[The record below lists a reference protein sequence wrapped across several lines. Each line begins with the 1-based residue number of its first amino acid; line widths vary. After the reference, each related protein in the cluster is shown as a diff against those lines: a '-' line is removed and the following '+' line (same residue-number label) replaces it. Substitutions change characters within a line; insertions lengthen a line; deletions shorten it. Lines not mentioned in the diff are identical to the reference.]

1 MAFRTWLRGAV
12 GSLLAALWLA
22 AACGPSAA
30 STPTRPAA
38 APAEQAAGAV
48 APAGAPA
55 AAAAPARPELATSPP
70 VTVKVGYLPV
80 ASWAP
85 LFLAQDRGYFTEVGL
100 EVESAPFGN
109 YATQVP
115 LLAQGQLH
123 VAGCANA
130 VICYN
135 AFGRGLDIR
144 IVTDLSSAGQTEKSR
159 GSSAL
164 VVRKDLWDNGTI
176 REARDLV
183 GRTLYTQAGPGSG
196 QQAWAGHWLIRN
208 GVDPAAMDWTQLQFP
223 DLFAAMQNRAAEVGF
238 QSEPFV
244 TAGLTRGVHAIL
256 ATAEQMEPGLQQ
268 TYVMYWTGIDGLG
281 PQVGERFMVA
291 WLRAGRDFLNA
302 MEYGTDQDA
311 VIEVLTRE
319 TGIKDPEVHRQS
331 KYAWHNP
338 NGEVNR
344 EALQADADFFAE
356 LGLMAQMDISP
367 SFDDKY
373 RQFAVQYLGEY
384 QPPQ

>member
-1 MAFRTWLRGAV
+1 MNIGTCSRAAV
-12 GSLLAALWLA
+12 GSLLVALWLA

-30 STPTRPAA
+30 PAPARPAAPAKPAASAPAA
-38 APAEQAAGAV
+38 APA
-48 APAGAPA
+48 A
-55 AAAAPARPELATSPP
+55 AASPARPALATSPRA
-70 VTVKVGYLPV
+70 TVKVGYLPV

-85 LFLAQDRGYFTEVGL
+85 LFLAQERGYFEEVGL
-100 EVESAPFGN
+100 EVESSPFGN

-135 AFGRGLDIR
+135 AFGRGLDLR
-144 IVTDLSSAGQTEKSR
+144 IVTDLSSEGKTEKSR

-176 REARDLV
+176 RGPRDLI

-196 QQAWAGHWLIRN
+196 QHAWAGHWLIRN

-223 DLFAAMQNRAAEVGF
+223 DLFAAMQNQAAEVGF

-244 TAGLTRGVHAIL
+244 TAGVTRGVHQIL
-256 ATAEQMEPGLQQ
+256 QTAEEMEPGLQQ
-268 TYVMYWTGIDGLG
+268 TYVMYFTGIEGLG

-302 MEYGTDQDA
+302 MEYGIEQDA

-331 KYAWHNP
+331 KYPWHNP

-344 EALQADADFFAE
+344 EALQADANFFAD
-356 LGLMAQMDISP
+356 LGLMSHTDIAP
-367 SFDDKY
+367 AFEDKY
-373 RQFAVQYLGEY
+373 RQFAVRYLGEY
-384 QPPQ
+384 QPPR

>member
-1 MAFRTWLRGAV
+1 V
-12 GSLLAALWLA
+12 VALWLA

-30 STPTRPAA
+30 PAPARPAAPAKPAASAPAA
-38 APAEQAAGAV
+38 APA
-48 APAGAPA
+48 A
-55 AAAAPARPELATSPP
+55 AASPARPALATAPR

-85 LFLAQDRGYFTEVGL
+85 LFLAQERGYFEEVGL
-100 EVESAPFGN
+100 EVESSPFGN

-135 AFGRGLDIR
+135 AFSRGLDLR
-144 IVTDLSSAGQTEKSR
+144 IVTDLSSAGKTEKSR

-164 VVRKDLWDNGTI
+164 VVRKDLYDNSTI
-176 REARDLV
+176 RGPRDLI
-183 GRTLYTQAGPGSG
+183 GRTLFTQAGPGSG
-196 QQAWAGHWLIRN
+196 QHAWAGHWLIRN
-208 GVDPAAMDWTQLQFP
+208 GVDPNAMDWTQLQFP
-223 DLFAAMQNRAAEVGF
+223 DLFAAMQNQAAEVGF

-244 TAGLTRGVHAIL
+244 TAGVSRGVHSVL
-256 ATAEQMEPGLQQ
+256 ATAEEMQPGLQQ
-268 TYVMYWTGIDGLG
+268 TYVMYFTGIEGLG
-281 PQVGERFMVA
+281 AQAGERFMVA

-302 MEYGTDQDA
+302 MEYGIDQDA

-331 KYAWHNP
+331 KFPWHNP

-344 EALQADADFFAE
+344 EALQADADFFAD
-356 LGLMAQMDISP
+356 LGLMSHTDVSP
-367 SFDDKY
+367 AFEDKY
-373 RQFAVQYLGEY
+373 RQFAVRYLGEY
-384 QPPQ
+384 QPPR

>member
-1 MAFRTWLRGAV
+1 MASTRRLSAP
-12 GSLLAALWLA
+12 GSLLVVVGLL
-22 AACGPSAA
+22 AACGPGAA
-30 STPTRPAA
+30 PAPARPAA
-38 APAEQAAGAV
+38 PAPPAASAPAPAAAQA
-48 APAGAPA
+48 APAGADKPA
-55 AAAAPARPELATSPP
+55 LATAPP

-85 LFLAQDRGYFTEVGL
+85 LFLAQERGYFEEVGL
-100 EVESAPFGN
+100 EVESTPFGN

-135 AFGRGLDIR
+135 AFARGLDLR
-144 IVTDLSSAGQTEKSR
+144 IVTDLGSAGQTEKSR

-176 REARDLV
+176 RGATDLV

-196 QQAWAGHWLIRN
+196 QQAWAGHWLRRY

-223 DLFAAMQNRAAEVGF
+223 DLFAAMQNGGAEVGF

-244 TAGLTRGVHAIL
+244 TAGITKGVHHIL
-256 ATAEQMEPGLQQ
+256 ATADEMEPGLQQ
-268 TYVMYWTGIDGLG
+268 TYVMYFTGIDGLG

-302 MEYGTDQDA
+302 MEYGIDQDA
-311 VIEVLTRE
+311 VIAILTRE

-331 KYAWHNP
+331 KYPWHNP

-344 EALQADADFFAE
+344 EALQTDADFFAD
-356 LGLMAQMDISP
+356 LGLMAPTDVSP
-367 SFDDKY
+367 AFDDRY
-373 RQFAVQYLGEY
+373 RQFAVSYLGEY
-384 QPPQ
+384 QPPK

>member
-1 MAFRTWLRGAV
+1 MASRAPLQSTV
-12 GSLLAALWLA
+12 GGLLVILGLVS
-22 AACGPSAA
+22 ACGPSAA
-30 STPTRPAA
+30 P
-38 APAEQAAGAV
+38 
-48 APAGAPA
+48 
-55 AAAAPARPELATSPP
+55 APARPAVALAQPAASAPVPAAPAASANPALATTPP

-80 ASWAP
+80 ATWAP
-85 LFLAQDRGYFTEVGL
+85 LFLAQERGYFEEVGL
-100 EVESAPFGN
+100 EVETTPFGN

-135 AFGRGLDIR
+135 AFGRGLDLR
-144 IVTDLSSAGQTEKSR
+144 IVADLSSAGQTEKSR
-159 GSSAL
+159 GASAL
-164 VVRKDLWDNGTI
+164 VVREDLWDSGTM
-176 REARDLV
+176 RGAPDLV

-196 QQAWAGHWLIRN
+196 QQAWAGHWLIRH

-223 DLFAAMQNRAAEVGF
+223 DLFAAMQNRGAEVGF

-244 TAGLTRGVHAIL
+244 TAGVTRGVHHVL
-256 ATAEQMEPGLQQ
+256 ATAEEMEPGLQQ
-268 TYVMYWTGIDGLG
+268 TFVQYWTGIDELG

-291 WLRAGRDFLNA
+291 WLRAGRDFVNA
-302 MEYGTDQDA
+302 MEYGIDEEA
-311 VIEVLTRE
+311 VIDVLTRE
-319 TGIKDPEVHRQS
+319 TGIKDPAVHRQS
-331 KYAWHNP
+331 KYPWHNP

-356 LGLMAQMDISP
+356 LGLMGQVDINP

-373 RQFAVQYLGEY
+373 RQFAVRYLGEY

>member
-1 MAFRTWLRGAV
+1 MASRTWHRGAV
-12 GSLLAALWLA
+12 GSVLVVLWLA
-22 AACGPSAA
+22 TACGPSAA
-30 STPTRPAA
+30 P
-38 APAEQAAGAV
+38 
-48 APAGAPA
+48 
-55 AAAAPARPELATSPP
+55 APARPPAPAQPAASAPAPAGRPAATAASAKPALTTTPP
-70 VTVKVGYLPV
+70 VTLKVGYLPV
-80 ASWAP
+80 ASWTP
-85 LFLAQDRGYFTEVGL
+85 LFLAQERGYFAEVGL
-100 EVESAPFGN
+100 EVETAPFGN

-135 AFGRGLDIR
+135 AFGRGLDLR
-144 IVTDLSSAGQTEKSR
+144 IVADLTSAGTTEKSR

-176 REARDLV
+176 RGAQDLI

-196 QQAWAGHWLIRN
+196 QQAWAGHWLVRH

-223 DLFAAMQNRAAEVGF
+223 DLFAAMQNQGAEVGF

-244 TAGLTRGVHAIL
+244 TAGITRGVHQVL
-256 ATAEQMEPGLQQ
+256 ATAEEMEPGLQQ
-268 TYVMYWTGIDGLG
+268 TYVMYWTGIEGLG
-281 PQVGERFMVA
+281 AQAGERFMVA

-302 MEYGTDQDA
+302 MEYGIDQDA
-311 VIEVLTRE
+311 VIAVLTRE

-331 KYAWHNP
+331 KYPWQNP

-344 EALQADADFFAE
+344 EVLQADADFFTE
-356 LGLMAQMDISP
+356 LGLMGQIDISP

-373 RQFAVQYLGEY
+373 RQFAVSYLGEY
-384 QPPQ
+384 QPPR